1 MQSLGRA
8 CLGAAR
14 RRRAVRRGPR
24 TLCARA
30 TLSRVSRAQRG
41 ASLERCAA
49 EQARTF
55 VPAAAPPPSR
65 VRFVAA
71 SSSSGCPAAT
81 GGRSPRPSRD
91 AAASPPSAASPAAAP
106 IAAGRAAWPGLGAV
120 ARRAGH
126 EAKRAGLLAAGLLFS
141 ASAAGFG
148 LVAAAAA
155 LVVTALFPCWREAS
169 RLVESALSRA
179 MISARASLERS
190 LPPSIFAISA
200 FCSASDSCRAFFL
213 ACACRCCATFA
224 PGGGARAC
232 GPLGGGAAPS
242 SSAACSCAVAA
253 AASQA
258 VRGALQNGQGEEE
271 GEGEEEEVRQ
281 ARKGGV
287 CHHRG

>member
-242 SSAACSCAVAA
+242 SSAASPPSPPSPSTRAP
-253 AASQA
+253 
-258 VRGALQNGQGEEE
+258 RELQPGSLT
-271 GEGEEEEVRQ
+271 
-281 ARKGGV
+281 K
-287 CHHRG
+287 